1 MEASG
6 GLFASFLKMFS
17 ETTPE
22 GGLVNFFIW
31 GAFAYGLW
39 HALKHSIKLDLN
51 FAELRSAKESLA
63 KQSSPRASSVA
74 ELFSLLGWGP
84 DLTPKTEIQ
93 RCVVA
98 TYKLGASG
106 RAGVQVLAEVS
117 SLRQNINLQIPRYL
131 VSILVLLGLAGTVW
145 GLHGII
151 QEAGRALLGESASL
165 QSLKQALE
173 PMKMAFSCTFTGI
186 IASIF
191 LSLALNFV
199 ERKQDRFDSEL
210 GEFLVS
216 DILTVIRREESPGA
230 ALPAMREVL
239 EKSRNFIEQ
248 FAEAAAEVRDVFA
261 QVIRQAVH
269 DAASEMLGS
278 IEQMRKV
285 SEEMTT
291 LAASLENYR
300 NALQAD
306 RETYQRLLLE
316 TRDATKDFIR
326 IAVEPIASLA
336 EEVKAEAV
344 ELRGLRDDLVKDRES
359 WENKYRSI
367 IEQDRQAQEQII
379 SRVQD
384 EAISLVKEAVKP
396 FQSLTEKL
404 GSTGEELAK
413 LRDEL
418 AAERQ
423 GWETSFH
430 DRLSDIY
437 KAVSP
442 LGELAQKI
450 REESAQMIGNFSGIV
465 QEQTETQRDIAQ
477 TLSDVSARL
486 APASIKTRDGKQ
498 LQQVLEQFEESNTQL
513 RKGMERLLIEG
524 ERTVKS
530 IQAVAARQ
538 EEISRQT
545 LMLLKQVLENLQAPI
560 WTKIFKYPR

>member
-6 GLFASFLKMFS
+6 GVLASLLKTLFEA
-17 ETTPE
+17 TPE
-22 GGLVNFFIW
+22 GKWVNAFIVI
-31 GAFAYGLW
+31 AFAYGFW
-39 HALKHSIKLDLN
+39 RVLKHSIKLDAN

-63 KQSSPRASSVA
+63 KQSSPRASSIA
-74 ELFSLLGWGP
+74 ELFSLLGWGSDP
-84 DLTPKTEIQ
+84 TPKTEIQ

-117 SLRQNINLQIPRYL
+117 SLRQNINLQLPRYL

-151 QEAGRALLGESASL
+151 QEAGRALLGEAASL

-173 PMKMAFSCTFTGI
+173 PMKMAFSCTFVGI

-191 LSLALNFV
+191 LSLFLNLV
-199 ERKQDRFDSEL
+199 EREQDKFDSEL

-216 DILTVIRREESPGA
+216 DILTIIRREESPGVS
-230 ALPAMREVL
+230 LSAMREVL

-261 QVIRQAVH
+261 QVIKQAVH
-269 DAASEMLGS
+269 EAASEMLGS
-278 IEQMRKV
+278 VDQMRKV
-285 SEEMTT
+285 SEEMAS

-306 RETYQRLLLE
+306 REAYQRLLLE
-316 TRDATKDFIR
+316 TRDATKDLVR
-326 IAVEPIASLA
+326 TAVEPIASLA
-336 EEVKAEAV
+336 EEVKAEALGLR
-344 ELRGLRDDLVKDRES
+344 ELRDAVVMDRES

-367 IEQDRQAQEQII
+367 IEQDRQAQEQIL

-384 EAISLVKEAVKP
+384 EAIKLIKETVGP
-396 FQSLTEKL
+396 IQSLTNQL
-404 GSTGEELAK
+404 SSTGDELTK

-418 AAERQ
+418 AAERR

-430 DRLSDIY
+430 DRLSDIH
-437 KAVSP
+437 KAISP
-442 LGELAQKI
+442 LGEIAQRIK
-450 REESAQMIGNFSGIV
+450 EESAQMIGNFLGIV
-465 QEQTETQRDIAQ
+465 NEQTEIQRDIMQ

-498 LQQVLEQFEESNTQL
+498 LQQVLTQFEESNTQL
-513 RKGMERLLIEG
+513 REGMERLLSEG
-524 ERTVKS
+524 EKTVRS
-530 IQAVAARQ
+530 IQIFAARQ
-538 EEISRQT
+538 EEISQQT
-545 LMLLKQVLENLQAPI
+545 LALLKQVLESLQAPI